1 MIVSAS
7 RRTDLP
13 AFYLPWFL
21 RRLEKGWCRVA
32 NPFRPSQQR
41 LVSLRPEHVSAMVFW
56 TRRPDRLAGALDQI
70 EARGH
75 RRTMALVTVV
85 EYGRDLHPYVPSTE
99 KQVAGFRRLARRYG
113 DPRRVCWR
121 YDPILLGPRD
131 SPDDHRRRFA
141 RLARLLE
148 GSTRRVIVSFV
159 DLYRKTERRL
169 AQVAG
174 GGYPLAA
181 GDQARD
187 LLRDLA
193 REAAGRGMEMRS
205 CAEPLCYVA
214 EGVPAGR
221 CIDPGLLAEVF
232 DAPAL
237 PSGKDRGQ
245 RPACGCA
252 PSVDIGAA
260 DSCLHGCVYCY
271 AVRSHRVARRA
282 HDRHAPAGDILLPV
296 PLPASLEDLPWVPA
310 AAGRADQAPLSTPSK
325 PANCVALSRTSKSS
339 ITAK

>member
-21 RRLEKGWCRVA
+21 RRLEEGWCRVA

-41 LVSLRPEHVSAMVFW
+41 RVSLRPEHVSAMVFW
-56 TRRPDRLAGALDQI
+56 TRRPDRLAGALDEI

-75 RRTMALVTVV
+75 RRTMAVVTVI
-85 EYGRDLHPYVPSTE
+85 EYGRDLHPYVPTTE
-99 KQVAGFRRLARRYG
+99 KQVAGFRQLAERYG

-148 GSTRRVIVSFV
+148 GATRRVIVSFV
-159 DLYRKTERRL
+159 DLYRKTARRL
-169 AQVAG
+169 ARVAG
-174 GGYPLAA
+174 GGYALADGSGA
-181 GDQARD
+181 ADEARS

-193 REAAGRGMEMRS
+193 REAAARGMEMRS
-205 CAEPLCYVA
+205 CAEPLCYAA
-214 EGVPAGR
+214 EGVLPGR

-232 DAPAL
+232 DELTL

-245 RPACGCA
+245 RPSCGCA
-252 PSVDIGAA
+252 PSVDVGAV
-260 DSCLHGCVYCY
+260 DTCLHGCVYCY
-271 AVRSHRVARRA
+271 AVRSHQTARRTHA
-282 HDRHAPAGDILLPV
+282 RHDNAGDILLPT
-296 PLPASLEDLPWVPA
+296 PLPANLEDLPWVPA
-310 AAGRADQAPLSTPSK
+310 GAGAQQGRGVTKPSG
-325 PANCVALSRTSKSS
+325 R
-339 ITAK
+339 

>member
-21 RRLEKGWCRVA
+21 RRLEEGWCRVA

-41 LVSLRPEHVSAMVFW
+41 RVSLRPEHVSAMVFW

-75 RRTMALVTVV
+75 RRTMALVTVI
-85 EYGRDLHPYVPSTE
+85 EYGRDLHPYVPSIE
-99 KQVAGFRRLARRYG
+99 KQVAGFRRLAERYG

-141 RLARLLE
+141 RLARQLE

-159 DLYRKTERRL
+159 DLYRKTARRL

-181 GDQARD
+181 DITGAGDQAPGD
-187 LLRDLA
+187 QAPGDQAQSLLRDLA
-193 REAAGRGMEMRS
+193 REAAARGMEMRS
-205 CAEPLCYVA
+205 CAEPRCYPEA
-214 EGVPAGR
+214 GVLPGR

-232 DAPAL
+232 GAMTL

-252 PSVDIGAA
+252 PSVDVGAA
-260 DSCLHGCVYCY
+260 DTCLHGCVYCY
-271 AVRSHRVARRA
+271 AVRSHRAARGA
-282 HDRHAPAGDILLPV
+282 HDRHDPAGDILLPV
-296 PLPASLEDLPWVPA
+296 PLPANLEDLPWVPA
-310 AAGRADQAPLSTPSK
+310 GAGTQQGRLCFRGQ
-325 PANCVALSRTSKSS
+325 NGRQ
-339 ITAK
+339 

>member
-21 RRLEKGWCRVA
+21 RRLEEGWCRVA

-41 LVSLRPEHVSAMVFW
+41 RVSLRPEHVSAMVFW
-56 TRRPDRLAGALDQI
+56 TRRPDRLAAALDEI

-75 RRTMALVTVV
+75 RRTMALVTVI
-85 EYGRDLHPYVPSTE
+85 EYGRDLHPHVPSIE
-99 KQVAGFRRLARRYG
+99 KQVAGFRRLAERYG

-159 DLYRKTERRL
+159 DLYRKTTRRL
-169 AQVAG
+169 ARVA

-181 GDQARD
+181 DSTGDGEEARS

-193 REAAGRGMEMRS
+193 REAASRGMEMRS
-205 CAEPLCYVA
+205 CAEPLCYA
-214 EGVPAGR
+214 EEGILPGR
-221 CIDPGLLAEVF
+221 CIDSGLLAEVLG
-232 DAPAL
+232 AMTL

-271 AVRSHRVARRA
+271 AVRSHQAARRA
-282 HDRHAPAGDILLPV
+282 HARHDRAGDILLPT

-310 AAGRADQAPLSTPSK
+310 GASALVRRVTNPSGR
-325 PANCVALSRTSKSS
+325 
-339 ITAK
+339 